1 MPHVHGVNCSGSILD
16 NGFEEVDGSITSES
30 SCGRPSSDVDIEERN
45 DYNYITIII
54 QLNWNIV
61 DKLIYAP
68 N

>member
-54 QLNWNIV
+54 QLN
-61 DKLIYAP
+61 
-68 N
+68 